1 MKLIKTGAKENLI
14 DIHSHIIPAV
24 DDGCKDDAMCLAM
37 LRKAAESGTSA
48 IFATSH
54 VLSAGEHPSWKI
66 LRTGAEKLR
75 EVCKDNNIDLQVYSG
90 TEVFMDW
97 ELLDELAVNGSF
109 CLNGEAFGKQ
119 VVSYILVELP
129 MHFIPQYADDF
140 WYELRL
146 KGVTPILAHPERYPE
161 LMAKTDKLLAWRKEG
176 LLLQCNAGS
185 FAGKFGEAAERAAK
199 MLLKNQ
205 LVDFIG
211 SDAHRD
217 VGRDT
222 DMRAGAQVIREVVGE
237 AEFKR
242 IAEEN
247 PQRLIRGEAIEIAK
261 PKKIVKEKKKG
272 FWSKLFS

>member
-1 MKLIKTGAKENLI
+1 MI

-24 DDGCKDDAMCLAM
+24 DDGCKDEAMCVAM

-54 VLSAGEHPSWKI
+54 VLSAGEHPSWEA

-75 EVCKDNNIDLQVYSG
+75 VVCKDNDIKLDIYSG

-109 CLNGEAFGKQ
+109 CLHGEAFGRQ
-119 VVSYILVELP
+119 AVTYILVELP

-185 FAGKFGEAAERAAK
+185 FAGKFGEATQRAAK
-199 MLLKNQ
+199 MLLKNK
-205 LVDFIG
+205 LVDFVG

-217 VGRDT
+217 IGRDT
-222 DMRAGAQVIREVVGE
+222 DMRAGAQVIREVAGE
-237 AEFKR
+237 DVLRR

-247 PQRLIRGEAIEIAK
+247 PQRLIRGEAIEIVK
-261 PKKIVKEKKKG
+261 PKEIVREKKKKG
-272 FWSKLFS
+272 FWQKLFG

>member
-1 MKLIKTGAKENLI
+1 MI

-24 DDGCKDDAMCLAM
+24 DDGCKDEAMALAM
-37 LRKAAESGTSA
+37 LRKAAASGTRA

-54 VLSAGEHPSWKI
+54 VLSAGEHPSWEQLQAGVEW
-66 LRTGAEKLR
+66 LRGACR
-75 EVCKDNNIDLQVYSG
+75 DNKIDLQIYSG

-97 ELLDELAVNGSF
+97 ELLDELAVNGSY

-119 VVSYILVELP
+119 AVTYMLVELP
-129 MHFIPQYADDF
+129 MHFLPQYADDF

-146 KGVTPILAHPERYPE
+146 KGVVPILAHPERYPE
-161 LMAKTDKLLAWRKEG
+161 LMAKTERLLKWRKEG

-185 FAGKFGEAAERAAK
+185 FAGKFGEAAQSAAK
-199 MLLKNQ
+199 LLLRNH

-211 SDAHRD
+211 SDAHRA

-222 DMRAGAQVIREVVGE
+222 DMREGAQVIRELAGE

-242 IAEEN
+242 ISEEN
-247 PQRLIRGEAIEIAK
+247 PERLVAGERIEVEEIL
-261 PKKIVKEKKKG
+261 KIVREKKG
-272 FWSKLFS
+272 FWSRLLGYY

>member
-1 MKLIKTGAKENLI
+1 
-14 DIHSHIIPAV
+14 
-24 DDGCKDDAMCLAM
+24 MCLAM

-48 IFATSH
+48 IFSTSH
-54 VLSAGEHPSWKI
+54 VLSAGEHPTWET

-75 EVCKDNNIDLQVYSG
+75 EVCKDNNIDLQIYSG

-97 ELLDELAVNGSF
+97 ELLDELAVDGSF

-119 VVSYILVELP
+119 AVTYILVELP

-161 LMAKTDKLLAWRKEG
+161 LMAKTDKLLAWRREG

-217 VGRDT
+217 IGRDT
-222 DMRAGAQVIREVVGE
+222 DMREGAKVIREVAGE
-237 AEFKR
+237 AELKR

-247 PQRLIRGEAIEIAK
+247 PRRLIRGEAIEIVK
-261 PKKIVKEKKKG
+261 PKEIVKEKVKKS
-272 FWSKLFS
+272 FWSKLFG